1 LEATILFSLME
12 SASKM
17 LSQLLSLT
25 MIPMVF
31 GQSQML
37 PTLQLD
43 TQLITS
49 LTEHPMMELL
59 VPLLTSSLTLI
70 PMMELLV
77 PLLTTSLT
85 LHPMMELSVLSPTT
99 SLTLH
104 PMMEEPWMQS
114 LTISQLVVLQMMQM
128 LRS

>member
-59 VPLLTSSLTLI
+59 VPLLT
-70 PMMELLV
+70 
-77 PLLTTSLT
+77 TSLT

-114 LTISQLVVLQMMQM
+114 LTISQLVVLQMMQI
-128 LRS
+128 LQS